1 MGTFC
6 LQSTQSIV
14 EIEHYC
20 GAMPLYL
27 VRHAKAGSRSAWIGD
42 DRDRPLVEEGWEQ
55 ARALVARIAPL
66 QPSALLSSPYLRC
79 VQTLQP
85 LGEECELD
93 VTIDTRLEE
102 DSPLERSL
110 AALDDA
116 PDNAV
121 LCSHGDVIPD
131 VINGLLR
138 RGMDLGEAPGALRK
152 AGTFVLHRENGKFV
166 RAEYWAP
173 PKIN

>member
-1 MGTFC
+1 
-6 LQSTQSIV
+6 
-14 EIEHYC
+14 
-20 GAMPLYL
+20 MPLYL

-138 RGMDLGEAPGALRK
+138 RGMDLVKPREPCAKPARLCCIVKTENSCAPNIGRHQKLIS
-152 AGTFVLHRENGKFV
+152 RELLSYCCVDFFDD
-166 RAEYWAP
+166 
-173 PKIN
+173 

>member
-1 MGTFC
+1 
-6 LQSTQSIV
+6 
-14 EIEHYC
+14 
-20 GAMPLYL
+20 MPLYL

-42 DRDRPLVEEGWEQ
+42 DRDRPLVEKGWEQ
-55 ARALVARIAPL
+55 ARGIAQRLAPL
-66 QPSALLSSPYLRC
+66 HPAILLSSPYMRC
-79 VQTLQP
+79 QQTLQP
-85 LGEECELD
+85 LGEECGLTVVVD
-93 VTIDTRLEE
+93 PRLEE
-102 DSPLERSL
+102 ESPLEKSL

-138 RGMDLGEAPGALRK
+138 RGMDIGDAPGALRK
-152 AGTFVLHRENGKFV
+152 AGTFVLHREKGKFV

-173 PKIN
+173 PKTD